1 MTVLI
6 YVDTSKEVG
15 DADLDRIH
23 RAAVSLGPT
32 QSSKFNAVSISFIR
46 RSILSRS

>member
-23 RAAVSLGPT
+23 RAAVSLGP
-32 QSSKFNAVSISFIR
+32 IR
-46 RSILSRS
+46 VEQVQCGIDFLY